1 MNIESLTASA
11 LQHLPTNYFSTNNLE
26 LKFNIGSG
34 AFSVDPETG
43 NYIQSTTVTTL
54 ICSAIEDN
62 KTKAI
67 ESPGNLGVSVI
78 YLKGRL
84 SNPKLMPA
92 AITLD
97 RVGTAKLTNLDGT
110 ILEGVW
116 KFIAVTQN
124 RINAYTQARGTFFR
138 GTITVPT
145 AV

>member
-34 AFSVDPETG
+34 AFSIDPETG

-54 ICSAIEDN
+54 ICSVTEDN
-62 KTKAI
+62 KTKAV
-67 ESPGNLGVSVI
+67 ESPGNTGVSVI
-78 YLKGRL
+78 YIKGRL
-84 SNPKLMPA
+84 SNPKLMPV
-92 AITLD
+92 AITPD
-97 RVGTAKLTNLDGT
+97 RIGTAKLTNLDGT
-110 ILEGVW
+110 VLEGVW

-124 RINAYTQARGTFFR
+124 RINAYTQARGTFIR

>member
-11 LQHLPTNYFSTNNLE
+11 LQHLPNNYFSTNNLE

-34 AFSVDPETG
+34 AFSVDSETG

-54 ICSAIEDN
+54 ICSATEDS
-62 KTKAI
+62 KTKAV
-67 ESPGNLGVSVI
+67 ESPGNTGVSVI
-78 YLKGRL
+78 YIKGRL
-84 SNPKLMPA
+84 SNPKLMPV

-97 RVGTAKLTNLDGT
+97 RIGTAKLTNLDGT
-110 ILEGVW
+110 VLEGVW

-124 RINAYTQARGTFFR
+124 RINAYTKTRGTFFR